1 MSEPTT
7 QTGAAGYVPALRFRS
22 LTRFYDPLVRLTVRD
37 SEFKRRLLVAA
48 QLRTGQDVLDLGCG
62 TGTLAIMA
70 AQAEPGLNVVGL
82 DGDQEILERAR
93 AKAIAAGAAIDFQE
107 GLSTRLPFA
116 AASFD
121 RVLSTLFF
129 HHLTTADKRV
139 TLTEVTRV
147 LRPGGEL
154 HVADWGRPQDPLMAG
169 LFAGVRALDGFERTR
184 ANVRGQ
190 LPELFEEAGLL
201 EARAHDR
208 LRTAFGSVE
217 LYTARRSP

>member
-1 MSEPTT
+1 
-7 QTGAAGYVPALRFRS
+7 
-22 LTRFYDPLVRLTVRD
+22 
-37 SEFKRRLLVAA
+37 
-48 QLRTGQDVLDLGCG
+48 
-62 TGTLAIMA
+62 MA

-82 DGDQEILERAR
+82 DGDEEILERAR

-107 GLSTRLPFA
+107 GLSTRLPFGP
-116 AASFD
+116 ASFD

-184 ANVRGQ
+184 ANVQGR
-190 LPELFEEAGLL
+190 LPALFEDAGLV
-201 EARAHDR
+201 EARRHDR
-208 LRTAFGSVE
+208 MRTAFGTVE